1 MAFNLPFV
9 KFQRGTQA
17 QYDRLKQGNRLEDD
31 ALYFIYDSAAPE
43 NGGLLYMGDVLIG
56 GTGSAVGASA
66 LNDLSDVDLSGITLL
81 DGMILQY
88 NSLNSV
94 WEPVRLSELLPGVNT
109 GTKSGTQTDSDV
121 LTQVDP
127 TPTEG
132 DIVFVDGKP
141 YIYDGSSWQTL
152 VGQNLEDRVAALET
166 QMQAVDGKIATAIS
180 TANHLT
186 YSVVGTLP
194 ASPAPNT
201 IYLVG
206 DGTKTGDDKYEE
218 WMLISNNGVSSLEKI
233 GNFAPNLNDYVT
245 TTTFNTAIT
254 DLNSS
259 ISGLQNNL
267 NNYVLINTYDNE
279 IGDIADLRTKVGDN
293 SATIVDTLSEVYDSV
308 VWHAMT

>member
-17 QYDRLKQGNRLEDD
+17 QYDRLKQGNRIEDD

-66 LNDLSDVDLSGITLL
+66 LNDLSDVDLSDITLL

-88 NSLNSV
+88 NSASQA
-94 WEPVRLSELLPGVNT
+94 WEPVILSELLPGVSA
-109 GTKSGTQTDSDV
+109 GTKSGSQTDSDV

-127 TPTEG
+127 TPVEG

-141 YIYDGSSWQTL
+141 YIYNGSSWQIL
-152 VGQNLEDRVAALET
+152 IGQNLEDRVAALET

-180 TANHLT
+180 AANHLT
-186 YSVVGTLP
+186 YTVVGSLP
-194 ASPAPNT
+194 QTPAANT

-206 DGTKTGDDKYEE
+206 DGTATGDDKYEE
-218 WMLISNNGVSSLEKI
+218 WMLVNGGLEKI
-233 GNFAPNLNDYVT
+233 GSFAPDLSGYVT
-245 TTTFNTAIT
+245 TSSFNTAVSDLNTAIT
-254 DLNSS
+254 
-259 ISGLQNNL
+259 GLQSNL
-267 NNYVLINTYDNE
+267 NNYVLTSTYNSE
-279 IGDIADLRTKVGDN
+279 IGDIADLRATVGDN
-293 SATIVDTLSEVYDSV
+293 SATIVDALNEVYDSV
-308 VWHAMT
+308 VWHQMS